1 MVPKLLKGMS
11 MVLGGILFLS
21 LTVGVCSA
29 QTAKYEFR
37 LGHVVP
43 PSLAWHKGAL
53 KFAELVSA
61 KTNGQVKAT
70 VYPAAQLGGDRE
82 MFEAIKLGTLDMG
95 VISVAPMGSFTPAL
109 NGLLLPFLFDDYDM
123 VQKVLLSPQTKELLG
138 ALDEVGVKGFS
149 VVCSD
154 FRHFCNNV
162 RPINKLEDLKGLKL
176 RVVEAPLYVDIFKA
190 LGASVMAMP
199 YMELYTGLK
208 TGVIDGA
215 ELNFSSLVGLKLYE
229 VVKYVSL
236 STFFFPAA
244 FVMNQKLYRGLPPDI
259 QKAVA
264 DSAWEAS
271 PYEFQIQMEDVK
283 QHEKLLKEKGIA
295 MNTISNLAPFKK
307 AVEPVYKK
315 YIDKDRRVAW
325 FVKEVQKMS
334 KEKK

>member
-1 MVPKLLKGMS
+1 MMPKLLKVAS
-11 MVLGGILFLS
+11 MALGGILFLS
-21 LTVGVCSA
+21 LAIGVCSA
-29 QTAKYEFR
+29 QTAKYPFR

-43 PSLAWHKGAL
+43 PSLAWHKAAL
-53 KFAELVSA
+53 KFAEVVSA
-61 KTNGQVKAT
+61 KTNGQVQAT

-109 NGLLLPFLFDDYDM
+109 NGLLLPFLFDDYEM
-123 VQKVLLSPQTKELLG
+123 LRKVFLSPQMKELLSS
-138 ALDEVGVKGFS
+138 LDEVGVKGFS
-149 VVCSD
+149 VVTSD
-154 FRHFCNNV
+154 FRHFTNNK
-162 RPINKLEDLKGLKL
+162 RPINKVEDLKGLKL

-236 STFFFPAA
+236 STFSFPAA
-244 FVMNQKLYRGLPPDI
+244 FVMNQKLYGGLPPDI
-259 QKAVA
+259 QKAIA
-264 DSAWEAS
+264 DAAWEVV
-271 PYEFQIQMEDVK
+271 PYEFQVQMEDVK
-283 QHEKLLKEKGIA
+283 AHEKLLKEKGLV
-295 MNTISNLAPFKK
+295 MNTISELAPFKK

-315 YIDKDRRVAW
+315 YMDKDKRVGW
-325 FVKEVQKMS
+325 FVKEVQKIA
-334 KEKK
+334 KQ